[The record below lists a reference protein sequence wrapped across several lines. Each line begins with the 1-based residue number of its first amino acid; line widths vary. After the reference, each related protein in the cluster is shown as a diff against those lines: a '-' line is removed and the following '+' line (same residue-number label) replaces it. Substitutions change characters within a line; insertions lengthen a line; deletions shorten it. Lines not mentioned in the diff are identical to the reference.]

1 MQVMVTFRH
10 VEPTEGLRQY
20 AEEKVQR
27 VRKFL
32 RRPIEAHV
40 TLSVVKH
47 RHIAEVQV
55 RANRLDIT
63 ATEETDDLYSAIDL
77 AMSKVERQ
85 VKKHV
90 DKHFDHK
97 GATAAASATAKA
109 SSGGVQRPRP
119 GSTIH
124 TQRVPVKPMSI
135 DEAVLQLKLQKTEF
149 LLFRNAANETLSV
162 VYRRRDGNYGLI
174 EPELS

>member
-10 VEPTEGLRQY
+10 VDPSDGLRQY

-40 TLSVVKH
+40 ILSVEKQ

-55 RANRLDIT
+55 TANRLNINAAEQT
-63 ATEETDDLYSAIDL
+63 GDLYSAIDL

-85 VKKHV
+85 VKKQV
-90 DKHFDHK
+90 AKYKERK
-97 GATAAASATAKA
+97 GANNAIASAVT
-109 SSGGVQRPRP
+109 PRETRA
-119 GSTIH
+119 GAVIR
-124 TQRVPVKPMSI
+124 TQRVAVKPMSV
-135 DEAVLQLKLQKTEF
+135 DEAVMQLKLLQNDF
-149 LLFRNAANETLSV
+149 LLFKNAANEMLNV
-162 VYRRRDGNYGLI
+162 IYRRKDGNYGLI
-174 EPELS
+174 EPEVS

>member
-10 VEPTEGLRQY
+10 VDPSDGLRQY

-40 TLSVVKH
+40 ILSVEKQ

-55 RANRLDIT
+55 TANRLNIN
-63 ATEETDDLYSAIDL
+63 ATEQTGDLYSAIDL

-85 VKKHV
+85 VKKQV
-90 DKHFDHK
+90 AKYKERK
-97 GATAAASATAKA
+97 GANNTAASAVALRERRA
-109 SSGGVQRPRP
+109 GAVIR
-119 GSTIH
+119 
-124 TQRVPVKPMSI
+124 TQRVAVKPMSV
-135 DEAVLQLKLQKTEF
+135 DEAVMQLKLLQNDF
-149 LLFRNAANETLSV
+149 LLFKNAANEMLNV
-162 VYRRRDGNYGLI
+162 IYRRKDVNYGLI
-174 EPELS
+174 EPEVS

>member
-10 VEPTEGLRQY
+10 VEPTDGLRQY

-40 TLSVVKH
+40 ILSVLKH

-55 RANRLDIT
+55 RANHLDIT
-63 ATEETDDLYSAIDL
+63 AAEETADLYSAIDL
-77 AMSKVERQ
+77 AMSKIERQ

-90 DKHFDHK
+90 SKHYDHK
-97 GATAAASATAKA
+97 GADNTVTPAARANSNARR
-109 SSGGVQRPRP
+109 SG
-119 GSTIH
+119 TIRA
-124 TQRVPVKPMSI
+124 QRVAVKPMSI
-135 DEAVLQLKLQKTEF
+135 DEAVMQLKLQNTDF
-149 LLFRNAANETLSV
+149 LLFKNAANETLSV
-162 VYRRRDGNYGLI
+162 LYRRRDGNYGLI
-174 EPELS
+174 EPEPS

>member
-10 VEPTEGLRQY
+10 VEPSEGLRRH

-27 VRKFL
+27 VHKYL

-40 TLSVVKH
+40 TLSVQKQ

-55 RANRLDIT
+55 SANHLNIT

-77 AMSKVERQ
+77 AMSKIERQ

-90 DKHFDHK
+90 AKYKEHK
-97 GATAAASATAKA
+97 GANNVAAASVVA
-109 SSGGVQRPRP
+109 SPEGKRTDR
-119 GSTIH
+119 IIRI
-124 TQRVPVKPMSI
+124 QRVAVKPMSV
-135 DEAVLQLKLQKTEF
+135 DEAVMELKLQKNDF
-149 LLFRNAANETLSV
+149 MLFRNAATETLSV
-162 VYRRRDGNYGLI
+162 IYRRKDGNYGLI
-174 EPELS
+174 EPEAL